1 MRTYNL
7 MRNSCRLPAVAS
19 LLACVLCACLSDSAE
34 AADNR
39 PSIDKPN
46 FVFLFC
52 DNLGYGDVE
61 PFGSKINRTPNLN
74 RMAREGRKFTD
85 FYVSAGVCTPSRA
98 SFLTGCYPRR
108 VNMHQS
114 ELIPP
119 DYWAKKRTSPPT
131 KSSVLWPVSS
141 KGLHP
146 DEITIAEVLK
156 DRGYA
161 TTCIGKWHL
170 GDQTPFLPTRQGFD
184 SFFGIPYSE
193 GMMARTGAKGKI
205 PPLPLLENETVIEAP
220 VDCNL
225 LTQRYTQRAI
235 DFMTTN
241 RDTPFFLYLPH
252 AMPGSIPDAFSS
264 PEFKGRN
271 KNGPWSDKV
280 EELDWS
286 TGKILDAIRDLGIAE
301 RTFVIWTS
309 DNGAGKIKEGERGSN
324 LPLKGWGY
332 TTAEAGMR
340 VPCIMWWL
348 GTIPAGT
355 VCTEVASTMD
365 LMPSYARL
373 AGGAEPQDRII
384 DGRDIRPLIFGEAGA
399 KSPHEAFFYY
409 NMDQLQAV
417 RSGKWKLYL
426 ALDEKRISPFRTI
439 ENTPA
444 QLFDLTG
451 DLSETTNVVNDHPDV
466 VRRLTEHAEK
476 ARKDL
481 GDRNRPGTGQR
492 LAGSVKDP
500 QPQTTTKP

>member
-1 MRTYNL
+1 MSRVF
-7 MRNSCRLPAVAS
+7 RV
-19 LLACVLCACLSDSAE
+19 SDSPIVGLAI
-34 AADNR
+34 AVLITTVSRDASAVDT
-39 PSIDKPN
+39 SQPN
-46 FVFLFC
+46 FVILLY
-52 DNLGYGDVE
+52 DNLGYGDTE
-61 PFGSKINRTPNLN
+61 PFGSKVNRTPNLN
-74 RMAREGRKFTD
+74 RMAREGRTFTD
-85 FYVSAGVCTPSRA
+85 FYVTAGVCTPSRA
-98 SFLTGCYPRR
+98 SLMTGCYPRR
-108 VNMHQS
+108 VSMHQS
-114 ELIPP
+114 EPIPP
-119 DYWAKKRTSPPT
+119 DFWARKRTTPT
-131 KSSVLWPVSS
+131 TPSSVLWPVSS

-170 GDQTPFLPTRQGFD
+170 GDQPPFLPTRQGFD

-241 RDTPFFLYLPH
+241 KDRPFFLYLPH

-264 PEFKGRN
+264 PRFKGRN

-340 VPCIMWWL
+340 VPCIMWWP
-348 GTIPAGT
+348 GMIPAGT
-355 VCTEVASTMD
+355 TCRQLATTMD
-365 LMPSYARL
+365 LLPTF
-373 AGGAEPQDRII
+373 AGLSGGRVPEDRRI
-384 DGRDIRPLIFGEAGA
+384 DGKNIWPLIAGEEGA
-399 KSPHEAFFYY
+399 PSPHEAFYY
-409 NMDQLQAV
+409 YYMGQLQAV

-426 ALDEKRISPFRTI
+426 PLEDKRTSPFRGI
-439 ENTPA
+439 GKTPPR
-444 QLFDLTG
+444 LFDLKA
-451 DLSETTNVVNDHPDV
+451 DLSETNNLVEERPDV
-466 VRRLTEHAEK
+466 VQRLMKHVEQ
-476 ARKDL
+476 AREDL
-481 GDRNRPGTGQR
+481 GDVGRPGKRQR
-492 LAGSVKDP
+492 PAGKVENPKP
-500 QPQTTTKP
+500 QVLSERRNSQRSP